1 LWPLGY
7 SLDRFVGTHTIPQS
21 LHAILYIYRYG
32 GKLDKPRI
40 VVSVFVHRTSHH
52 ILLDWCAYIK
62 WGIIGQTAQYIK
74 FICH

>member
-1 LWPLGY
+1 MEANWI
-7 SLDRFVGTHTIPQS
+7 SLASLSRFSFTES
-21 LHAILYIYRYG
+21 
-32 GKLDKPRI
+32 
-40 VVSVFVHRTSHH
+40 SHH